1 MVAPRQL
8 ERLFDLR
15 TVRRNIRGGLITKE
29 RYEEWL
35 KTLPDAA
42 DNVATVSFEDEE
54 REARRQASPRFPVI
68 SPTRPLVSAPFDD
81 DDDDDDYDD
90 EDEDV
95 DGDEATAEADEADED
110 EAEVAAAA
118 GAGAEEAAPEEAAPE
133 EAAPEEAAPAA
144 DAGAA
149 GEPEAPTDDEG

>member
-35 KTLPDAA
+35 KTLPDAT
-42 DNVATVSFEDEE
+42 DNVATVSFEEEE
-54 REARRQASPRFPVI
+54 REARRQAPRFPVI
-68 SPTRPLVSAPFDD
+68 SPTRPLVSAPFDE

-90 EDEDV
+90 EDEDN
-95 DGDEATAEADEADED
+95 DGDEAAVEAEAEAEAEEASEAPAAADEAASED
-110 EAEVAAAA
+110 D
-118 GAGAEEAAPEEAAPE
+118 AAP
-133 EAAPEEAAPAA
+133 
-144 DAGAA
+144 A
-149 GEPEAPTDDEG
+149 GEPEAPTGDEG

>member
-42 DNVATVSFEDEE
+42 DNVATVSFEDED
-54 REARRQASPRFPVI
+54 REARRAASPRFPVI

-81 DDDDDDYDD
+81 DDDDDYDD

-95 DGDEATAEADEADED
+95 DGDEAASEADEADE
-110 EAEVAAAA
+110 AASEPAS
-118 GAGAEEAAPEEAAPE
+118 EAASEP
-133 EAAPEEAAPAA
+133 
-144 DAGAA
+144 A
-149 GEPEAPTDDEG
+149 GEPEAPASDAGDAGDANDEG

>member
-8 ERLFDLR
+8 ERFFDLR

-42 DNVATVSFEDEE
+42 DNVATVSLEDEE
-54 REARRQASPRFPVI
+54 REARRPAPRFPVI
-68 SPTRPLVSAPFDD
+68 SPTRPLVSAPFDGD

-90 EDEDV
+90 EDEDDDDV
-95 DGDEATAEADEADED
+95 TSDEDEDVEATA
-110 EAEVAAAA
+110 
-118 GAGAEEAAPEEAAPE
+118 APVRW
-133 EAAPEEAAPAA
+133 
-144 DAGAA
+144 DLRT
-149 GEPEAPTDDEG
+149 PTS

>member
-42 DNVATVSFEDEE
+42 DNVATVSFEDED
-54 REARRQASPRFPVI
+54 REARRASPRFPVI

-81 DDDDDDYDD
+81 DDDDDYDD

-95 DGDEATAEADEADED
+95 DGDEAADEADEADE
-110 EAEVAAAA
+110 APSKAAS
-118 GAGAEEAAPEEAAPE
+118 EP
-133 EAAPEEAAPAA
+133 
-144 DAGAA
+144 A
-149 GEPEAPTDDEG
+149 GEPEAPASDAADTNDAGDANDAGDEG

>member
-29 RYEEWL
+29 RYDEWL

-42 DNVATVSFEDEE
+42 DNVATVSFDEEE
-54 REARRQASPRFPVI
+54 REARRAAAPRFPVI

-81 DDDDDDYDD
+81 DDDDDYDD
-90 EDEDV
+90 EDEDS
-95 DGDEATAEADEADED
+95 DGDTAGEADDD
-110 EAEVAAAA
+110 DDDDVAAAA
-118 GAGAEEAAPEEAAPE
+118 E
-133 EAAPEEAAPAA
+133 PA
-144 DAGAA
+144 AA
-149 GEPEAPTDDEG
+149 GETVKAGEAAEAVETVEAAEAAEPSPEPETPAGDED

>member
-29 RYEEWL
+29 RYDEWL

-42 DNVATVSFEDEE
+42 DNVATVSFDEEE
-54 REARRQASPRFPVI
+54 REARRAAAPRFPVI

-81 DDDDDDYDD
+81 DDDDDYDD
-90 EDEDV
+90 EDEDS
-95 DGDEATAEADEADED
+95 DGD
-110 EAEVAAAA
+110 
-118 GAGAEEAAPEEAAPE
+118 
-133 EAAPEEAAPAA
+133 
-144 DAGAA
+144 AA
-149 GEPEAPTDDEG
+149 GEADDADDNDDVAAEPAEPAETETPAAEAGEAGETSNEPETPAGDED

>member
-54 REARRQASPRFPVI
+54 REARRAAPRFPVI

-81 DDDDDDYDD
+81 EDDEYDD
-90 EDEDV
+90 EDEDIE
-95 DGDEATAEADEADED
+95 GDEADEV
-110 EAEVAAAA
+110 EVAAAPPASEPASEPVSEPA
-118 GAGAEEAAPEEAAPE
+118 GEPVSEPAGEPEPE
-133 EAAPEEAAPAA
+133 PEAPAA
-144 DAGAA
+144 DVDA
-149 GEPEAPTDDEG
+149 GESNDEG

>member
-42 DNVATVSFEDEE
+42 DNVATVSFEDED
-54 REARRQASPRFPVI
+54 REARRASPRFPVI

-81 DDDDDDYDD
+81 DDDDDYDD

-95 DGDEATAEADEADED
+95 DGDEAASEADEADE
-110 EAEVAAAA
+110 AA
-118 GAGAEEAAPEEAAPE
+118 EAASEPASEAASEP
-133 EAAPEEAAPAA
+133 
-144 DAGAA
+144 A
-149 GEPEAPTDDEG
+149 GEPEAPASDAGDAGDANDANDEG

>member
-35 KTLPDAA
+35 KTLPDAT
-42 DNVATVSFEDEE
+42 DNVATVSFEDED
-54 REARRQASPRFPVI
+54 REARRASPRFPVI

-81 DDDDDDYDD
+81 DEDDDYDD

-95 DGDEATAEADEADED
+95 DGDEAASEADEADE
-110 EAEVAAAA
+110 
-118 GAGAEEAAPEEAAPE
+118 
-133 EAAPEEAAPAA
+133 PASEPA
-144 DAGAA
+144 SEPA
-149 GEPEAPTDDEG
+149 GEPEAPAGDTNDAGDAGDEG

>member
-42 DNVATVSFEDEE
+42 DNVATVSFEDED
-54 REARRQASPRFPVI
+54 REARRASPRFPVI

-95 DGDEATAEADEADED
+95 DGDEAASEADEADEAD
-110 EAEVAAAA
+110 EAASEPAS
-118 GAGAEEAAPEEAAPE
+118 EAASE
-133 EAAPEEAAPAA
+133 PASEP
-144 DAGAA
+144 A
-149 GEPEAPTDDEG
+149 GEPEAPAGDSNDAGDAGDEG

>member
-35 KTLPDAA
+35 KTLPDAT
-42 DNVATVSFEDEE
+42 DNVATVSFDEEE
-54 REARRQASPRFPVI
+54 REARRQAPRFPVI

-81 DDDDDDYDD
+81 DDEDDDYDD

-95 DGDEATAEADEADED
+95 DGDEAGAEAEAEAEAGAEAEAEAEAEEASEAPAAADEAASED
-110 EAEVAAAA
+110 D
-118 GAGAEEAAPEEAAPE
+118 AAP
-133 EAAPEEAAPAA
+133 
-144 DAGAA
+144 A
-149 GEPEAPTDDEG
+149 GEPEAPTGDEG

>member
-54 REARRQASPRFPVI
+54 REARRAASPRFPVI
-68 SPTRPLVSAPFDD
+68 SPTRPLVSAPFDE
-81 DDDDDDYDD
+81 DDDYDD

-95 DGDEATAEADEADED
+95 DGDEAGSEADEADE
-110 EAEVAAAA
+110 APGQAAS
-118 GAGAEEAAPEEAAPE
+118 EPTSEP
-133 EAAPEEAAPAA
+133 PA
-144 DAGAA
+144 
-149 GEPEAPTDDEG
+149 EPEAPAGDAGDASDEG